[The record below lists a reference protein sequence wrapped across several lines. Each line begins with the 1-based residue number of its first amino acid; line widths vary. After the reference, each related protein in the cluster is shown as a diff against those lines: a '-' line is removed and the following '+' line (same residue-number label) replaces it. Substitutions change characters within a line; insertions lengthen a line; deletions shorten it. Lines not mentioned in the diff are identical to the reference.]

1 MAIMKQE
8 YQPQTVTH
16 PGEDLREK
24 LEELQ
29 MSPKEFAVRCGKP
42 TQTIS
47 EVMNGKSA
55 ITPDM
60 AIQFESVLQIPA
72 SYWLQ
77 RQYHYDEAVARN
89 NRQAIIIEAVP
100 WARAFPYAEMAKKG
114 WLPVTRKAE
123 EKAEALLEY
132 FGIARAGA
140 WENFYIKK
148 ELKASFRIS
157 LAHSKTPHA
166 LSAWLRQGDIQ
177 ARDIDAP
184 EYSAKKLKV
193 ILPELKAI
201 MAAHPPD
208 FFAQAQALC
217 LTVGVKVVFT
227 PCLPKAPINGVARWI
242 DNNTTPLIQLSSRY
256 KRNDIFWF
264 SFFHEL
270 GHILLHGKKDVFL
283 ENVDYEGVDKEKET
297 EADDFAVKWTLSEKE
312 EAEVLAAVE
321 YLDEDAVLAFAEK
334 FGTHPAIIIGR
345 LQYKNILD
353 HTDGRQFIVKL
364 DWESTDC

>member
-42 TQTIS
+42 IQTIS
-47 EVMNGKSA
+47 EVINGKSA

-60 AIQFESVLQIPA
+60 AIQFENVLQIPA
-72 SYWLQ
+72 RYWLQ
-77 RQYHYDEAVARN
+77 RQYYYNEAVARN
-89 NRQAIIIEAVP
+89 NRQHIIVEALP
-100 WARAFPYAEMAKKG
+100 WVRQFPYTDMAKKG
-114 WLPVTRKAE
+114 WVPVTRNAE
-123 EKAEALLEY
+123 EKAEALLAY
-132 FGIARAGA
+132 FGIYHATA
-140 WENFYIKK
+140 WSKVYIEA

-157 LAHSKTPHA
+157 LAHTKTPHA
-166 LSAWLRQGDIQ
+166 LSAWLRRGDLQ
-177 ARDIDAP
+177 ARDLAAP
-184 EYSAKKLKV
+184 TYSAKKLKA
-193 ILPELKAI
+193 ILPALKAV
-201 MAAHPPD
+201 MAIHPSD
-208 FFAQAQALC
+208 FFEQAQALC
-217 LTVGVKVVFT
+217 LTAGVKVVFT

-270 GHILLHGKKDVFL
+270 GHILEHGKKDIFL
-283 ENVDYEGVDKEKET
+283 ENVDYGEIDQQKEA
-297 EADDFAVKWTLSEKE
+297 EADAFAVKWTLSEKE
-312 EAEVLAAVE
+312 EAEVLAADD
-321 YLDEDAVLAFAEK
+321 LDEARVLAFAEK
-334 FGTHPAIIIGR
+334 FGTHPAMIIGR
-345 LQYKNILD
+345 LQYKKILD

-364 DWESTDC
+364 DWEGRDC